1 MEALEDKADV
11 LNASGNV
18 ATSMAVEMHD
28 AATEAGEKIED
39 VLYEAL
45 MAVKGDRTSMQELMF
60 VFNRIAREHVN
71 RQYVDNGENKE
82 EDYREKVYTEEDMD
96 RESII
101 NTETKFWGDIKV
113 DALLRVICGPEKHG
127 PWEG

>member
-1 MEALEDKADV
+1 MPDILNEKELEAHKHNLQTRCKSAFLILEALEDKADV

-82 EDYREKVYTEEDMD
+82 ED
-96 RESII
+96 
-101 NTETKFWGDIKV
+101 
-113 DALLRVICGPEKHG
+113 
-127 PWEG
+127 